1 MTKHGLTINDF
12 SDINE
17 RRRLIKEYGDMKACY
32 RGENA
37 DGEDVELHIVKT
49 GIIFK
54 IYQANGFL
62 RVNTYAADGSAE
74 GETFE
79 GRWM

>member
-1 MTKHGLTINDF
+1 MNV
-12 SDINE
+12 
-17 RRRLIKEYGDMKACY
+17 CY

-54 IYQANGFL
+54 TYQANGFL

>member
-1 MTKHGLTINDF
+1 MNV
-12 SDINE
+12 
-17 RRRLIKEYGDMKACY
+17 CY

-37 DGEDVELHIVKT
+37 DGEDVGLHIAKT

-54 IYQANGFL
+54 TYQANGFL
-62 RVNTYAADGSAE
+62 RVNTYAADGSVE